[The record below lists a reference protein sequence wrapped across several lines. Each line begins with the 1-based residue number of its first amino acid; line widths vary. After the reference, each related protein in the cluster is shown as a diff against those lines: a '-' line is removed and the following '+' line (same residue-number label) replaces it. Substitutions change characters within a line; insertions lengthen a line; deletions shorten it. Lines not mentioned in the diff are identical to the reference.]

1 MDSPLHYLQ
10 LQHKTKEIYERDSK
24 EQNGKAKS
32 WVGGWVGG
40 EMEMDTDIS
49 SDLGLLSQILVEK

>member
-24 EQNGKAKS
+24 EQNGKAKEL
-32 WVGGWVGG
+32 GGWGRG
-40 EMEMDTDIS
+40 DGNGQLIYHQTSDS
-49 SDLGLLSQILVEK
+49 SLRFL

>member
-24 EQNGKAKS
+24 EQNGKAQEL
-32 WVGGWVGG
+32 GG
-40 EMEMDTDIS
+40 
-49 SDLGLLSQILVEK
+49 

>member
-24 EQNGKAKS
+24 EQNGKAQEL
-32 WVGGWVGG
+32 GGWGG
-40 EMEMDTDIS
+40 KMEMDTDIS
-49 SDLGLLSQILVEK
+49 SDFRLLSQILVEK